1 MENINELLNE
11 VEEIRRKL
19 NEEYELREKL
29 YLKIREIQ
37 RLCGEAI
44 SQIQQGRIDQAKE
57 RILIVEDKMKGELI
71 GNLEELNEPYNTMLQ
86 EYVEAKALLKIEEEG
101 RIITLKEL
109 KTTERA
115 YILGLADLM
124 GELKRRIIT
133 HLINEEIDQAKIKME
148 IIKQLFQALEVL
160 EYPRSMIPGLRKKLD
175 DMRKV
180 IEDLEKIMATSIIS
194 MKIYKGLK

>member
-11 VEEIRRKL
+11 VEGIRRKL

-29 YLKIREIQ
+29 HLKIREIQ

-44 SQIQQGRIDQAKE
+44 SQIQQGKIDQAKE
-57 RILIVEDKMKGELI
+57 RILIVEDKMEKELI
-71 GNLEELNEPYNTMLQ
+71 GNLEEINEAYNMMLQ

-101 RIITLKEL
+101 RIPTLKEL

-115 YILGLADLM
+115 YILGLVDLM

-148 IIKQLFQALEVL
+148 IVKQLFQALEVL
-160 EYPRSMIPGLRKKLD
+160 EYPRSLIPGL
-175 DMRKV
+175 
-180 IEDLEKIMATSIIS
+180 
-194 MKIYKGLK
+194 